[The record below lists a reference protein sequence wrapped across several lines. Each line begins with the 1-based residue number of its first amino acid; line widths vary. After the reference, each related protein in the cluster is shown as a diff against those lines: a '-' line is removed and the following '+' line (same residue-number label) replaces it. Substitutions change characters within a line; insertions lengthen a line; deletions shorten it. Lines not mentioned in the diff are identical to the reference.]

1 MTLGL
6 VIDLQRRGAGEG
18 EGGGRGVLAVDLH
31 NRQDEGL
38 RSDSGLLKDLRK

>member
-6 VIDLQRRGAGEG
+6 VIDLQRREEG
-18 EGGGRGVLAVDLH
+18 EGGGGRRVLAVDLH